1 MTWVDL
7 AVLSVLLVSALLA
20 FMRGFVSEVLGITAW
35 LVAGLVA
42 LWAEPYARSQVE
54 HWMDQFVKMP
64 ALVTPVT
71 YGGVFLAVL
80 IIMMILSRW
89 IGELVLNSMLSGL
102 DRSLGVVF
110 GLARGAVLVICAYI
124 GTQMLIP
131 IGKWPEPVLKS
142 RSIHITYWG
151 AVDVVQALPERYRPH
166 VDEPPAGREVTVD
179 TMDQATAS
187 GRATDKPVKK

>member
-71 YGGVFLAVL
+71 YGGVF
-80 IIMMILSRW
+80 
-89 IGELVLNSMLSGL
+89 LVLNSMLSGL

-179 TMDQATAS
+179 TRDQATAS